1 LFKNLFVF
9 RLGAEGAVDLTAFED
24 ALSATRFVPCG
35 ATQPRSMGWVPA
47 RGKAHGPLVESVGG
61 QWLLKLAVEQ
71 RVLPGSV
78 VKRRVDEMAA
88 QIEQSSGRQPGKREK
103 RELKEQALLELLPQ
117 AFTRLATVAVWLD
130 PKRRLL
136 MIDAASAA
144 RADEVVVLLVKAVD
158 GLRVAPLQTTLSAA
172 AAMSDWLVSGEPP
185 AAFSVDREC
194 ELKSSDDTKSVV
206 RYARHAL
213 DIDEVRQ
220 HIASGK
226 RPTRLAITW
235 NGRVSLLLTE
245 TMQLRKL
252 DFLDVVMEDR
262 PGVADADEAFDA
274 DAALA
279 TGELARLIPDL
290 VEALGGEGAPAA

>member
-1 LFKNLFVF
+1 MFKNLFVF

-172 AAMSDWLVSGEPP
+172 AAMADWLVGGEPP

-194 ELKSSDDTKSVV
+194 ELKSSDDTKAVV

-262 PGVADADEAFDA
+262 PGVANADEAFDA

-290 VEALGGEGAPAA
+290 VEALGGEGAAAA

>member
-1 LFKNLFVF
+1 
-9 RLGAEGAVDLTAFED
+9 
-24 ALSATRFVPCG
+24 
-35 ATQPRSMGWVPA
+35 MGWVPA
-47 RGKAHGPLVESVGG
+47 RGKAQGPLAESVGG
-61 QWLLKLAVEQ
+61 QWLQKQAVEQ
-71 RVLPGSV
+71 RVLPGAV

-117 AFTRLATVAVWLD
+117 AFTRLSTVAVWLD

-172 AAMSDWLVSGEPP
+172 AAMADWLVGGEPP

-194 ELKSSDDTKSVV
+194 ELKSSDDTKAVV

-245 TMQLRKL
+245 TMQLRKI

-262 PGVADADEAFDA
+262 PDVADADAAFDA

-290 VEALGGEGAPAA
+290 VEALGGEGAAAA

>member
-78 VKRRVDEMAA
+78 LKRRVDEMAA
-88 QIEQSSGRQPGKREK
+88 QIELSSGRQPGKREK

-117 AFTRLATVAVWLD
+117 AFTRLSTVAVWLD

-136 MIDAASAA
+136 MIDAASPA

-172 AAMSDWLVSGEPP
+172 AASRRRPS
-185 AAFSVDREC
+185 
-194 ELKSSDDTKSVV
+194 
-206 RYARHAL
+206 
-213 DIDEVRQ
+213 
-220 HIASGK
+220 AS
-226 RPTRLAITW
+226 TA
-235 NGRVSLLLTE
+235 S
-245 TMQLRKL
+245 
-252 DFLDVVMEDR
+252 
-262 PGVADADEAFDA
+262 AS
-274 DAALA
+274 
-279 TGELARLIPDL
+279 
-290 VEALGGEGAPAA
+290 

>member
-1 LFKNLFVF
+1 VF

-78 VKRRVDEMAA
+78 LKRRVDEMAA
-88 QIEQSSGRQPGKREK
+88 QIELSSGRQPGKREK

-117 AFTRLATVAVWLD
+117 AFTRLSTVAVWLD

-136 MIDAASAA
+136 MIDAASPA

>member
-1 LFKNLFVF
+1 MFKNLFVF
-9 RLGAEGAVDLTAFED
+9 RLGAEGAVDLSAFED
-24 ALSATRFVPCG
+24 ALSAARFVPCG

-47 RGKAHGPLVESVGG
+47 RGKPQGPLVESVGG

-88 QIEQSSGRQPGKREK
+88 QIEQASGRQPGKREK

-117 AFTRLATVAVWLD
+117 AFTRISTVGVWLD

-144 RADEVVVLLVKAVD
+144 RADEVVVLLVKAVG

-185 AAFSVDREC
+185 AVFSVDREC
-194 ELKSSDDTKSVV
+194 ELKSSDDTQAVV

-213 DIDEVRQ
+213 DIEEVRQ
-220 HIASGK
+220 HIAGGK

-245 TMQLRKL
+245 TMQLRKI